1 MQPSKLHPK
10 HKVAKVNKLWMG
22 CCSMTSTLDGAAMHG
37 LPQNNDMHA
46 MNRLH
51 LPRISLLQ
59 LMLLAHDF
67 HDLSSPAHDT
77 GTITLVHCLG
87 LARKRSRMQV
97 LAQGAAV

>member
-1 MQPSKLHPK
+1 MRPSKLHPK

-22 CCSMTSTLDGAAMHG
+22 CCSMIINFEWAVMHG

-59 LMLLAHDF
+59 LMLLARDF
-67 HDLSSPAHDT
+67 DSPAHDT

-97 LAQGAAV
+97 LAQGTAV